1 MDKKTALDAIIAHA
15 CCVYACY
22 VSDFSMCGKC
32 PWNHTDDCR
41 DTNFS
46 DVIEEAV
53 DAILEEQKW

>member
-1 MDKKTALDAIIAHA
+1 MDKKTALKIIVAHA
-15 CCVYACY
+15 CC

-41 DTNFS
+41 YTNFS

-53 DAILEEQKW
+53 DTILEEQKW

>member
-1 MDKKTALDAIIAHA
+1 MDKKTALNAIIAHV
-15 CCVYACY
+15 CC

-46 DVIEEAV
+46 DVIEGSV
-53 DAILEEQKW
+53 NAILEELKW

>member
-1 MDKKTALDAIIAHA
+1 MDEKTALNAIIAYA
-15 CCVYACY
+15 CC
-22 VSDFSMCGKC
+22 VSDFSMCGEH
-32 PWNHTDDCR
+32 PWNRTDDCR